1 MTGFWKFEKKY
12 GLYSNVFRESGVFME
27 MKFKIMKLQTFFISI
42 LLIACKSNDINPSDI
57 IGKWESVGTFQS
69 KNTDG
74 TWSAW
79 RVNETFCIWGE
90 NDLAY
95 EFTSDGKFLRNG
107 QSSADCCNAGNKYH
121 IANNEIIFSDF
132 LACPTVKC
140 GKPQNW
146 IIIEIKNDTLI
157 LEKYS
162 VRSKYTKNK

>member
-1 MTGFWKFEKKY
+1 MTGFWKLEKKY

-27 MKFKIMKLQTFFISI
+27 MKFKIMKLQTLFISI

-57 IGKWESVGTFQS
+57 IGKWGFTGLAQS
-69 KNTDG
+69 KNIDG

-79 RVNETFCIWGE
+79 RVNEAFCIWWG

-95 EFTSDGKFLRNG
+95 EFTSDGKFLRSG
-107 QSSADCCNAGNKYH
+107 QSGADCCNAGNKYRV
-121 IANNEIIFSDF
+121 ANNEIIFSDF

-162 VRSKYTKNK
+162 VRSKYVQIK